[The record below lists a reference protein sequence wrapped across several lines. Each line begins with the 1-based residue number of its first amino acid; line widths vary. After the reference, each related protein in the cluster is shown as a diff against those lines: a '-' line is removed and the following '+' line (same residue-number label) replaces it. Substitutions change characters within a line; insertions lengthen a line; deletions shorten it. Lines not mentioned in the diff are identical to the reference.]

1 MCFDINAKIAVPPRI
16 FCCFI
21 PPPSTRWVKF
31 LCIILIDT
39 YLRKFRLLQNLHLS
53 STILHPRKTRIISNI
68 HTTHYLDNTFNFK
81 IVVHDFIIIIIFDKS
96 TVANF
101 EANTHFRY
109 LNILRYLF
117 TFTTVKINC
126 KPFRGKST
134 VVREKLRTVKKN
146 FPLRKNNFPSRK
158 IASGGGGFKTH
169 RFWGIFRPKN
179 DLKPVELFFIPTV
192 FATFLGLNLIPTHL
206 WYSLIKLICMT

>member
-1 MCFDINAKIAVPPRI
+1 M
-16 FCCFI
+16 
-21 PPPSTRWVKF
+21 
-31 LCIILIDT
+31 
-39 YLRKFRLLQNLHLS
+39 YLRGLVLSNNVHLS
-53 STILHPRKTRIISNI
+53 STILHPRKIRIISNI
-68 HTTHYLDNTFNFK
+68 NTTHYLDNTFNFK

-96 TVANF
+96 TRANF
-101 EANTHFRY
+101 EANVHFRY

-158 IASGGGGFKTH
+158 IASG
-169 RFWGIFRPKN
+169 
-179 DLKPVELFFIPTV
+179 
-192 FATFLGLNLIPTHL
+192 
-206 WYSLIKLICMT
+206 

>member
-1 MCFDINAKIAVPPRI
+1 M
-16 FCCFI
+16 
-21 PPPSTRWVKF
+21 
-31 LCIILIDT
+31 
-39 YLRKFRLLQNLHLS
+39 LLQNLHLS

-68 HTTHYLDNTFNFK
+68 QIASLTDKTFNSK
-81 IVVHDFIIIIIFDKS
+81 IVIRDFIIIIIFDKS

-117 TFTTVKINC
+117 TFTTVKINR

-158 IASGGGGFKTH
+158 IASRGGGFKTH
-169 RFWGIFRPKN
+169 RF
-179 DLKPVELFFIPTV
+179 
-192 FATFLGLNLIPTHL
+192 
-206 WYSLIKLICMT
+206 

>member
-68 HTTHYLDNTFNFK
+68 QIASLTDKTFNSK
-81 IVVHDFIIIIIFDKS
+81 IVIRDFIIIIIFDKS

-117 TFTTVKINC
+117 TFTTVKINR
-126 KPFRGKST
+126 KQFRGKST
-134 VVREKLRTVKKN
+134 VVREKLRTVKKK
-146 FPLRKNNFPSRK
+146 FPLRKKNFPSRK
-158 IASGGGGFKTH
+158 IAPRGGEFKTH